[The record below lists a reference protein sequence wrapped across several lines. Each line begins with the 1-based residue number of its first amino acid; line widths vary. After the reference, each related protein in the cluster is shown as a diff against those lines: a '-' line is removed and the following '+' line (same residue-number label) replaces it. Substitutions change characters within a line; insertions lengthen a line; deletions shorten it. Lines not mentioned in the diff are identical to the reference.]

1 MEKNMETE
9 LVIDAHGLTKRFAEQ
24 TAVNDIDLHVE
35 RGKIFGFIGPSGC
48 GKTTTIRMLVG
59 TSQPTEGEAIVLG
72 ERPYKFSRANRVRIG
87 YMPQHFVLY
96 PQLTVWEN
104 LNFAASLYGVSWR
117 RKKRLYELLEL
128 VELAGH
134 EKKPVR
140 KISGGMQR
148 RLSLAASL
156 IHEPELVF
164 LDEPTAGIDPL
175 LRQKF
180 WDYFNILKKE
190 EGTTFFVN
198 TQYVGEAANCDR
210 VGLMFEGRLL
220 LDETPKGLRRYAFN
234 GELIRVRAH
243 EAIPYAVIKEL
254 EEDQTLIKGD
264 ARVLDRASLELLVD
278 EADRA
283 LPMIM
288 NWFEGQGVRLEA
300 ANEYQPP
307 YDDVFVKV
315 IEAEQQKQAV
325 LA

>member
-1 MEKNMETE
+1 MKTD
-9 LVIDAHGLTKRFAEQ
+9 LVIDAQNLTKRFGEQ
-24 TAVNDIDLHVE
+24 TAVNDIDLHIE

-59 TSQPTEGEAIVLG
+59 TSQPSEGHVIVLG
-72 ERPYKFSRANRVRIG
+72 EQPYKFSRANRVRVG

-117 RKKRLYELLEL
+117 RKKRLQELLEL
-128 VELAGH
+128 VELVGH

-140 KISGGMQR
+140 NISGGMQR
-148 RLSLAASL
+148 RLSLAATL
-156 IHEPELVF
+156 VHKPELLF

-190 EGTTFFVN
+190 EGTTFFIN

-234 GELIRVRAH
+234 GELIRVRAK
-243 EAIPYAVIKEL
+243 EVIPYAVIKEL
-254 EEDQTLIKGD
+254 EQEQDLIKGN
-264 ARVLDRASLELLVD
+264 ARVLDRASLELLVE
-278 EADRA
+278 EADLS
-283 LPMIM
+283 LPILMA
-288 NWFEGQGVRLEA
+288 WFEERGVHLEA

-315 IEAEQQKQAV
+315 IESEQQKQAIPE
-325 LA
+325 